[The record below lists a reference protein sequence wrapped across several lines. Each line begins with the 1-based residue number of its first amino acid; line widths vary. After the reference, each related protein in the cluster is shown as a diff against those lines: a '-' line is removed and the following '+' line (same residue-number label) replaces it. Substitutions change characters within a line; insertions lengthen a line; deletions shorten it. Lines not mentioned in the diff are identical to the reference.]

1 VSGVKQLEALQRRRI
16 AWKSLVKILA
26 FVLGYFA
33 LSALCLVRW
42 HLRGH
47 WLGLDFF
54 SGSYLLLK
62 GLGSI
67 QSLYSARHV
76 FRSETLRKEWWG
88 MTSDPNIV
96 RLTQLLMM
104 GDLIIFLDY
113 SHWQSLRSLARPMI
127 QAAGLA
133 IYVVAKLWQMW
144 TDVRLARYFGN
155 AGSGQHEFMK
165 DGPYRF
171 VRHPRYAS
179 LIAGKIGC
187 ALIFASAWGWFM
199 ALAWTIL
206 YTRKVV
212 HEEEHMRQ
220 LLGASYN
227 DYSRETARLLPGVY

>member
-1 VSGVKQLEALQRRRI
+1 
-16 AWKSLVKILA
+16 
-26 FVLGYFA
+26 
-33 LSALCLVRW
+33 
-42 HLRGH
+42 
-47 WLGLDFF
+47 
-54 SGSYLLLK
+54 
-62 GLGSI
+62 
-67 QSLYSARHV
+67 
-76 FRSETLRKEWWG
+76 
-88 MTSDPNIV
+88 
-96 RLTQLLMM
+96 
-104 GDLIIFLDY
+104 
-113 SHWQSLRSLARPMI
+113 MI